1 MKQKKYS
8 TYFKEV
14 SNITNQYYFEV
25 FQNLLKKKFRVL
37 DFGCGAGVLLHKF
50 DIKEK
55 IGVENNKFSIK
66 ELNKNKIKNFNTLK
80 HVKNN
85 YFDLIFALSVI
96 DHLENPI
103 ETIREL
109 KKKLKKNG
117 KLIILIRQ
125 DSFNQN
131 EFNSSYNEH
140 LYSWSPL
147 SFSKI
152 LKNEHLSIIKYNYLK
167 FTLPPKFNFF
177 KKIFGTRMTILI
189 SKIYYQF
196 NFKDRRIVF
205 ICKNKK

>member
-14 SNITNQYYFEV
+14 SNITNEYYFEI
-25 FQNLLKKKFRVL
+25 FKNLLKKNFKVL
-37 DFGCGAGVLLHKF
+37 DFGCGSGILLHKF

-55 IGVENNKFSIK
+55 VGIENNKFSIK
-66 ELNKNKIKNFNTLK
+66 ELNKNKIKNFNTLTY
-80 HVKNN
+80 VKNN

-103 ETIREL
+103 EVIKEL

-117 KLIILIRQ
+117 KLIIIIRQ

-131 EFNSSYNEH
+131 ELNSSYNEH

-152 LKNEHLSIIKYNYLK
+152 LKNVDLKIIKYKYLR

-177 KKIFGTRMTILI
+177 KKIFGIRMTILT
-189 SKIYYQF
+189 SKIYYWF
-196 NFKDRRIVF
+196 NFKDRRIIFV
-205 ICKNKK
+205 CKK